1 MAVRPTWDVWYTQ
14 SAPLQC
20 PTDFPGPVTLI
31 YTSPSPNN
39 PPKPDCEGGLSDTT
53 VLVWYPASL
62 RGAKALRHQRI
73 NGIAVDGPKVVGKW
87 QEVSLPKLG
96 FVIYTE
102 GPEARAVLHTLT
114 YSARAALAKL
124 IPAPAVPANWG
135 WLIADGLQ
143 FAVPSNWS
151 LDHWARRLP
160 QLGSDSPL
168 WMQPNTVLLYSGGQ
182 ASITGGGIVSGG
194 GTALGLTDSLFDQEG
209 AVLSSPPS
217 ASTAWS
223 TSPGP
228 HPCPVLG
235 STR

>member
-1 MAVRPTWDVWYTQ
+1 MLLLAVLVGVGALSTQAAGRRLPARSEPSVRPSIPLRCPRLVAFFVRLHPDGGPSDLGRLVHPI
-14 SAPLQC
+14 SAPSMPHRL
-20 PTDFPGPVTLI
+20 PGPVTLI

-62 RGAKALRHQRI
+62 RGAKALRHQRSTASRSTAQ
-73 NGIAVDGPKVVGKW
+73 GRWEW

-135 WLIADGLQ
+135 G
-143 FAVPSNWS
+143 
-151 LDHWARRLP
+151 
-160 QLGSDSPL
+160 
-168 WMQPNTVLLYSGGQ
+168 
-182 ASITGGGIVSGG
+182 
-194 GTALGLTDSLFDQEG
+194 
-209 AVLSSPPS
+209 
-217 ASTAWS
+217 
-223 TSPGP
+223 
-228 HPCPVLG
+228 
-235 STR
+235 